1 MTSRCV
7 MALCCAVVLLVTA
20 LSTGDA
26 LFWLLFLTLAVVIPT
41 AYLAV
46 RWVIRTLT
54 VRCKMEK
61 ASVSRG
67 ERVRLRVMLR
77 HQCPLPVAPLTLR
90 VCSASEEETYPLQ
103 CPARAFRFG
112 DVRQTLLCA
121 HVGCFP
127 FGVEEILV
135 SDLFGLFSLKAK
147 LSDIATETLT
157 VLPRVSLCAPLS
169 FSPGDSDDESL
180 TARAFEDAT
189 MPTDLRAYQPGD
201 ELKKIHWK
209 LSMRRKELLV
219 RVYEQPAKP
228 DAVLLVDCAP
238 PAVPAGLDAADVR
251 DAICD
256 AAASV
261 ASVALE
267 AGAPVRMPLL
277 AAEPDDVSVS
287 KQEELPLL
295 LEALAR
301 CRFDGA
307 TEFERL
313 LQLETRRMRRTGS
326 TAVLT
331 SRMNPVIADMILRI
345 RRMGPKVRVLLAA
358 DDADPAIAAL
368 IRRLMRNDV
377 EVTTVAVEPLSD
389 LPAGEEEA

>member
-1 MTSRCV
+1 MTRRCV
-7 MALCCAVVLLVTA
+7 AALACAAVLLITA
-20 LSTGDA
+20 LSTGGTM
-26 LFWLLFLTLAVVIPT
+26 FWLMFLALALAVPG
-41 AYLAV
+41 AYAAV
-46 RWVIRTLT
+46 RWALATLT

-61 ASVSRG
+61 TSVVRG
-67 ERVRLRVMLR
+67 EDVRLRVMLR
-77 HQCPLPVAPLTLR
+77 HRCPLPVAPLTLR
-90 VCSASEEETYPLQ
+90 ICSASENATYPLR

-112 DVRQTLLCA
+112 DVRQTLFCA

-127 FGVEEILV
+127 FGVDEIRAEDV
-135 SDLFGLFSLKAK
+135 FGFFSLKAR
-147 LSDIATETLT
+147 LSGAESDELT
-157 VLPRVSLCAPLS
+157 VLPRVNLCAPLS

-219 RVYEQPAKP
+219 RVYEQPARP
-228 DAVLLVDCAP
+228 DAVLLVDCSP
-238 PAVPAGLDAADVR
+238 PAVPAGGDIAAVR
-251 DAICD
+251 DAICE

-261 ASVALE
+261 ASAALD

-287 KQEELPLL
+287 KQEELPLV

-301 CRFDGA
+301 CKFDGA
-307 TEFERL
+307 TGFERL

-326 TAVLT
+326 TAVIT

-358 DDADPAIAAL
+358 DGADPAIAAL
-368 IRRLMRNDV
+368 TRRLMRNDV
-377 EVTTVAVEPLSD
+377 EVTAVAVEPLADVS
-389 LPAGEEEA
+389 AGEVET

>member
-1 MTSRCV
+1 MTGRCFA
-7 MALCCAVVLLVTA
+7 ALAIAALLLACA
-20 LSTGDA
+20 LSTGGA
-26 LFWLLFLTLAVVIPT
+26 LFWLFFLVLAVLIPCAFLSVWWT
-41 AYLAV
+41 C
-46 RWVIRTLT
+46 RTLT
-54 VRCKMEK
+54 VRCRTDVK
-61 ASVSRG
+61 SISRG
-67 ERVRLRVMLR
+67 EEVHLRVQMR
-77 HQCPLPVAPLTLR
+77 HRCPMPVAAIVLR
-90 VCSASEEETYPLQ
+90 VCSVDGGESELLY
-103 CPARAFRFG
+103 CPSQPRKLSNIRK
-112 DVRQTLLCA
+112 TLYCA
-121 HVGCFP
+121 HVGVFL
-127 FGVEEILV
+127 FGVEEIRV
-135 SDLFGLFSLKAK
+135 QDPFVLFSMKAN
-147 LSDIATETLT
+147 LSDVASDDLT
-157 VLPRVSLCAPLS
+157 VLPRVLLTEPLA
-169 FSPGDSDDESL
+169 FSPGDSDNESL

-189 MPTDLRAYQPGD
+189 LPTDLRAYQPGD

-238 PAVPAGLDAADVR
+238 PAVLPGETEADVR
-251 DAICD
+251 DAICE

-277 AAEPDDVSVS
+277 AAEPDDISVT
-287 KQEELPLL
+287 KQEELPLV
-295 LEALAR
+295 LEALSR

-326 TAVLT
+326 TAIVT

-358 DDADPAIAAL
+358 DETDPSIAL
-368 IRRLMRNDV
+368 LMQRLMRNDV
-377 EVTTVAVEPLSD
+377 EVIPVVTTMADGTSVK
-389 LPAGEEEA
+389 EEEA

>member
-1 MTSRCV
+1 MTGR
-7 MALCCAVVLLVTA
+7 AIATLACAAVLLFTA
-20 LSTGDA
+20 LSTGGT
-26 LFWLLFLTLAVVIPT
+26 LFWLLFLLLAVTLPAAYIAVI
-41 AYLAV
+41 
-46 RWVIRTLT
+46 WVVRTLT
-54 VRCKMEK
+54 VRFRAEK
-61 ASVSRG
+61 SSVVRG
-67 ERVRLRVMLR
+67 ESVRLRVMLR
-77 HQCPLPVAPLTLR
+77 HRCPLPVAPLTLR
-90 VCSASEEETYPLQ
+90 IRSADGEAPYPLA
-103 CPARAFRFG
+103 CPAKAFRFG
-112 DVRQTLLCA
+112 DVRQTLFCA

-127 FGVEEILV
+127 FGVEEIRV
-135 SDLFGLFSLKAK
+135 EDLFGFFSVRARVPGAE
-147 LSDIATETLT
+147 SEALT
-157 VLPRVSLCAPLS
+157 VLPRVSLCAPLA

-189 MPTDLRAYQPGD
+189 LPTDLRAYHPGD

-238 PAVPAGLDAADVR
+238 PSVSEGSDAACVR
-251 DAICD
+251 DAICE

-261 ASVALE
+261 ASAALE

-277 AAEPDDVSVS
+277 AADPDDVSCT
-287 KQEELPLL
+287 KQEELSLV

-301 CRFDGA
+301 CAFDGA

-313 LQLETRRMRRTGS
+313 LQLETRRMRRTGF
-326 TAVLT
+326 TAVIT

-358 DDADPAIAAL
+358 DDSDPSVAAL
-368 IRRLMRNDV
+368 MRRLMRNDV
-377 EVTTVAVEPLSD
+377 EVTVVAAEPLADVS
-389 LPAGEEEA
+389 AGEVET